1 MRGFLGGPRYKLDS
15 ALTHTISERLQVE
28 KEAGTEFGNKVA
40 FNMSCGFD
48 GCSSHSKYMMNQDM
62 SSQLLGVYTVTDL
75 WDVPESGPKKLI
87 WDCRDF
93 GHNSIWN
100 CRPFC
105 VVPEEETRKVL
116 KALMK
121 GVDGV
126 FGFDEEWKII
136 MQDGLTFVLPDDAGT
151 EIRAILKKK
160 PTPTGDGKMKCL
172 LSGLAGAYCTLC
184 THTAADCRTHALIA
198 IGFPINRTQE
208 EIDAVCRRLANSE
221 GHIPKSKRRTGDY
234 PERLGVTDESIS
246 DLDWIRQI
254 PVMHAPIHVME
265 WLCELLYRIMA
276 YDKGVKHWVCPFIPG
291 PKETREYTK
300 EQHKEL
306 DAAKQAVK
314 DAAYDRLRIT
324 IFDPAKMSTG
334 NMFKMF
340 KHDKSRELM
349 SELITDDDEEEQKRK
364 RDAWESIHLQL
375 CAVTIVMRS
384 QRSEIEVDLYK
395 EICTDVYLKI
405 VEEFNWAQIPQSIH
419 QVLAHAGQ
427 LMEENGDMG
436 LGWKEESRV
445 EGSHGQHK
453 HFLLKGGR
461 KTNPY
466 DCMKDSLNK
475 MCNATSP
482 RMTPFHR
489 QIGPRRKATRKEGKG
504 KLWDLVNSLFK
515 SGRAPA
521 IDFDDF

>member
-1 MRGFLGGPRYKLDS
+1 M
-15 ALTHTISERLQVE
+15 
-28 KEAGTEFGNKVA
+28 
-40 FNMSCGFD
+40 
-48 GCSSHSKYMMNQDM
+48 
-62 SSQLLGVYTVTDL
+62 TDL

-87 WDCRDF
+87 WYCRDL

-198 IGFPINRTQE
+198 IGFQINRTQE
-208 EIDAVCRRLANSE
+208 EIDAVCRRLANLE

-291 PKETREYTK
+291 PKETRET
-300 EQHKEL
+300 
-306 DAAKQAVK
+306 
-314 DAAYDRLRIT
+314 
-324 IFDPAKMSTG
+324 
-334 NMFKMF
+334 
-340 KHDKSRELM
+340 
-349 SELITDDDEEEQKRK
+349 
-364 RDAWESIHLQL
+364 WESIHLQL

-436 LGWKEESRV
+436 LGWKKESRV

-453 HFLLKGGR
+453 HF
-461 KTNPY
+461 
-466 DCMKDSLNK
+466 S
-475 MCNATSP
+475 S
-482 RMTPFHR
+482 
-489 QIGPRRKATRKEGKG
+489 KEAG
-504 KLWDLVNSLFK
+504 KLTHMT
-515 SGRAPA
+515 A
-521 IDFDDF
+521 